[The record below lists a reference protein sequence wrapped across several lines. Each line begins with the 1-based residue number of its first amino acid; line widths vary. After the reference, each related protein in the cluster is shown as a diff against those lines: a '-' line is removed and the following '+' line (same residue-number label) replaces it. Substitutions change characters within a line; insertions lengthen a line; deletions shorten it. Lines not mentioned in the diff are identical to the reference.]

1 MQEFLERLDYRPLA
15 KVGRIKRGSMTISLT
30 SVGEAK
36 IGFKI
41 AAPNTENFHPRDIRF
56 PDRSR
61 PIELP

>member
-1 MQEFLERLDYRPLA
+1 
-15 KVGRIKRGSMTISLT
+15 MTISLT

-41 AAPNTENFHPRDIRF
+41 AVPNNENFHSRDIRF